1 MTRFQFLDRFFEKL
15 ERVQTLFCVAAL
27 GAIVVVLFLEILLR
41 QFLGINLQWAL
52 DLSALLM
59 VWICFIGASMV
70 YRRKGHIGIEVLI
83 KLFPEG
89 LQKTLNVAMYLLI
102 GAGLIVLMIRAGSL
116 MLVQGGQE
124 IVSLGISRSF
134 LSFPVVVGTGLMLL
148 TSVYLILEEWL
159 RSGHPAVDSNER
171 GEKSHD
177 ESY

>member
-1 MTRFQFLDRFFEKL
+1 MTRFQFLDRFFEKM
-15 ERVQTLFCVAAL
+15 EKMQTLFCVAAL
-27 GAIVVVLFLEILLR
+27 GAIVLVLSLEILLR

-70 YRRKGHIGIEVLI
+70 YRRKGHIGIEVLV
-83 KLFPEG
+83 KLFPES

-102 GAGLIVLMIRAGSL
+102 GTGLVVLMIRAGSL
-116 MLVQGGQE
+116 MLVQRGQE

-134 LSFPVVVGTGLMLL
+134 LSFPVAVGTGLMLL

-159 RSGHPAVDSNER
+159 KSGNHVVNSNER

>member
-1 MTRFQFLDRFFEKL
+1 MTGFQFLGRLFEKL
-15 ERVQTLFCVAAL
+15 ERMQTIFCVAAL
-27 GAIVVVLFLEILLR
+27 GAIVVVLSLEILLR

-70 YRRKGHIGIEVLI
+70 YRRKGHIGIEVLV

-89 LQKTLNVAMYLLI
+89 LQKMLNVVMYLLI
-102 GAGLIVLMIRAGSL
+102 GAGFVVLMIRAGSL
-116 MLVQGGQE
+116 MLVQRGQE

-134 LSFPVVVGTGLMLL
+134 LSFPVVLGTALMLV
-148 TSVYLILEEWL
+148 TSVYLILEELL
-159 RSGHPAVDSNER
+159 RSGDPTAHFKKS
-171 GEKSHD
+171 GEEGHD

>member
-1 MTRFQFLDRFFEKL
+1 MTRLQILDRLFKKL
-15 ERVQTLFCVAAL
+15 EKMQTLFCVAAL
-27 GAIVVVLFLEILLR
+27 GAIVVVLSLEILLR
-41 QFLGINLQWAL
+41 QLLDINLQWAL

-70 YRRKGHIGIEVLI
+70 YRRKGHIGIEVLV
-83 KLFPEG
+83 KLFPDG
-89 LQKTLNVAMYLLI
+89 LQKTLNITMYILI
-102 GAGLIVLMIRAGSL
+102 GAGLVVLMVRAGSL
-116 MLVQGGQE
+116 MLVQRGQD

-148 TSVYLILEEWL
+148 TSVYLVLEEWL
-159 RSGHPAVDSNER
+159 RSGATIVDSNER